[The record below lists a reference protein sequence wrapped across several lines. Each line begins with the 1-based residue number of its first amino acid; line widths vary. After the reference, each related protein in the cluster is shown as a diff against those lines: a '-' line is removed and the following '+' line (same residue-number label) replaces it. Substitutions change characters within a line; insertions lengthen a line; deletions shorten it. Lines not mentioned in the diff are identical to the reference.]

1 MPKISV
7 STQVGPDVKDR
18 FFLLVDDRP
27 RAVFRTLEGA
37 MEGFRTTLEILG
49 DLPLAPS
56 HEDIPW
62 LPLPDPVQE
71 NQVTLRLRWTADS
84 RTARAI
90 KRQAKLMGAILGG
103 GSIPFTH

>member
-7 STQVGPDVKDR
+7 STQVGPDVNDR
-18 FFLLVDDRP
+18 FFLLVDDKP

-56 HEDIPW
+56 HEDISSTKPA
-62 LPLPDPVQE
+62 P
-71 NQVTLRLRWTADS
+71 AS
-84 RTARAI
+84 RSCSR
-90 KRQAKLMGAILGG
+90 KPSNLEPSMDCR
-103 GSIPFTH
+103 

>member
-1 MPKISV
+1 
-7 STQVGPDVKDR
+7 VKDR
-18 FFLLVDDRP
+18 FFLLVDDKP

-56 HEDIPW
+56 MKTSHQPSW

-71 NQVTLRLRWTADS
+71 NQVTLSLRWTADS
-84 RTARAI
+84 ATARAI